1 MIIQGIY
8 IKELFFD
15 AEPGRALFLLKPS
28 VDMPEYSS
36 ANGLVRAVGKFC
48 LHQKYMP
55 LYMVGDWKKDEYG
68 FKFEFSNIYESSA
81 PIDETEKFLELL
93 CGKQISHREL
103 KKLIKVVG
111 NDVFS
116 LLSIQDVELKIQK
129 KTGIDLLAVSGLTN
143 KLRYLKNKMDLFVL
157 IDSNGGTY
165 AHCKKILAK
174 FPDNALEIIHKDAY
188 EILQKVNIPF
198 QVIDRIALKAGADS
212 CCLSRIRAILLWA
225 IRKETNAG
233 STYVTLETLE
243 KIVKNVYGNIPMSAI
258 TAALTDHPM
267 VIKDNT
273 ADVYYE
279 KKLFYDELHA
289 AKEFARLYLS
299 RKEIP
304 WHPELI
310 EELEKDNGYKLG
322 EQQRKSFG
330 LLRNTGIKLL
340 TGDPGTGKTTT
351 VNVLLQYLDRVAKM
365 NGVKLKIALCA
376 PAGRAAQRM
385 KETTSR
391 NALTIHKL
399 LEFQP
404 YGDNEIYR
412 DENDPIDADVIV
424 VDETSMLGLSLFS
437 KLLGAVKSGSLLLFV
452 GDVNQLPSVEP
463 GNVLQD
469 MIKCGYVDFCHLSEV
484 FRQSEESL
492 IVKNAKEIVNGNGRL
507 LEGDDFEIIK
517 TGEDIEKDVLECVN
531 QLLEECDNK
540 NDIQIL
546 CPVRKGMGGVKKLNN
561 LSQNLFNPGKGGIW
575 YGYRNYR
582 PHDRVI
588 LLSNNYS
595 MNYFNGDVGYITDI
609 VDENVHVQVGENCI
623 ELSQELLSDMDLSYV
638 ITVHK
643 SQGSEYPYVVLVLPK
658 EAHGILDQ
666 NLLYT
671 AVTRAKKK
679 IKILYEDDMLNV
691 ALKTKRRENRKTLLA
706 VKIRQ
711 QIRQMEKN
719 PL

>member
-15 AEPGRALFLLKPS
+15 AEQGQTAFLIKPS
-28 VDMPEYSS
+28 ADMPEYSS
-36 ANGLVRAVGKFC
+36 ANGLIRAVGKFC

-68 FKFEFSNIYESSA
+68 FKFEFSNIYESAASKE
-81 PIDETEKFLELL
+81 ETEKFIRAL
-93 CGKQISHREL
+93 CGKDISHKEL
-103 KKLIKVVG
+103 KKLIKVTG

-116 LLSIQDVELKIQK
+116 LLSVEDVELKIQE
-129 KTGIDLLAVSGLTN
+129 KTGIDLLAISGFTD
-143 KLRYLKNKMDLFVL
+143 KLRHLKKEMDLFTL
-157 IDSNGGTY
+157 LDCNGGTY
-165 AHCKKILAK
+165 SHCKKILLK
-174 FPDNALEIIHKDAY
+174 FPDNALDVIQNDAY
-188 EILQKVNIPF
+188 EILKKVNIPF
-198 QVIDRIALKAGADS
+198 QVIDRIALKSGADP

-243 KIVKNVYGNIPMSAI
+243 KTIKKVYGDIPMSAI
-258 TAALTDHPM
+258 TAALADHPM
-267 VIKDNT
+267 MLKDDE

-279 KKLFYDELHA
+279 KRIFHDELKA

-310 EELEKDNGYKLG
+310 EQLEKENGYKLG
-322 EQQRKSFG
+322 EQQKKSFS
-330 LLRNTGIKLL
+330 LLKNTGIKLL

-351 VNVLLQYLDRVAKM
+351 VNVLLQYLDKVAEM

-404 YGDNEIYR
+404 YGDSEIYR

-437 KLLGAVKSGSLLLFV
+437 KLLGATKSGSLLLFV

-492 IVKNAKEIVNGNGRL
+492 IVRNAKEIVYGNGHL
-507 LEGDDFEIIK
+507 LEGEDFEIIK
-517 TGEDIEKDVLECVN
+517 VGDDMGRDVLKCVN
-531 QLLEECDNK
+531 QFLEQCDDK
-540 NDIQIL
+540 NEIQIL
-546 CPVRKGMGGVKKLNN
+546 GPVKKGMGGVKKLNAI
-561 LSQNLFNPGKGGIW
+561 SQDIFNPEKGGIW

-582 PHDRVI
+582 LHDRVI

-609 VDENVHVQVGENCI
+609 VDKTVHVQIGENNI
-623 ELSQELLSDMDLSYV
+623 ELSQELLSDMDLSYG

-643 SQGSEYPYVVLVLPK
+643 SQGSEYPYVILVLPK
-658 EAHGILDQ
+658 ESQGILDQ

-679 IKILYEDDMLNV
+679 IKILYEGDMLNI
-691 ALKTKRRENRKTLLA
+691 ALKTKRRGNRKTLLA

-711 QIRQMEKN
+711 QIRQMENN